1 MITYLKNAKA
11 KRQKR
16 AGIMPKINWYI
27 LFVGTLGFVEF
38 ILNFFG
44 LQHLG
49 GENISNIFLLPISIA
64 LSLAMMFSAH
74 YAGEALQ
81 NRLLKAAIIAFVLG
95 ILFLGIIAYIRFI
108 SDSSFILTLA
118 NLGFYGTIAYV
129 SYLRAEHQPHFDKQK
144 KIEAKSMEDAGIRSG
159 IEREQKSYEHEVNA
173 IKIEG
178 ETYAAQRVQDEF
190 DFIENAINE
199 AAHIIEVTDG
209 YETHR
214 AKQLRDIEKAA
225 YNACDKNNYSN

>member
-95 ILFLGIIAYIRFI
+95 ILFLGIIAYIRF
-108 SDSSFILTLA
+108 FPERC
-118 NLGFYGTIAYV
+118 NVTIA
-129 SYLRAEHQPHFDKQK
+129 
-144 KIEAKSMEDAGIRSG
+144 KIENKKR
-159 IEREQKSYEHEVNA
+159 
-173 IKIEG
+173 
-178 ETYAAQRVQDEF
+178 
-190 DFIENAINE
+190 
-199 AAHIIEVTDG
+199 
-209 YETHR
+209 
-214 AKQLRDIEKAA
+214 
-225 YNACDKNNYSN
+225 